1 MSEIHSIDAED
12 DQFAYRYDTQL
23 LIDKRDKD
31 LDEDEISDYIT
42 EHFEGNS
49 LIAAGDEDLVKIHFH
64 TNEPWKILEYC
75 NTVGEIYDIVVE
87 DMIRQTAGLQGYKQA
102 PPTHKCQRSL
112 DLQLIIII
120 IYSSSFFFFQ
130 TLLQIQ
136 QTIP

>member
-49 LIAAGDEDLVKIHFH
+49 LIAAGDEDLVKIQDRKS
-64 TNEPWKILEYC
+64 TRLN
-75 NTVGEIYDIVVE
+75 
-87 DMIRQTAGLQGYKQA
+87 
-102 PPTHKCQRSL
+102 
-112 DLQLIIII
+112 
-120 IYSSSFFFFQ
+120 SSHIEESRM
-130 TLLQIQ
+130 
-136 QTIP
+136 PSSA